1 MFKTIE
7 KASVPV
13 QIVNY
18 FLDSISSNE
27 LKNKERLPAERTL
40 CELMGVGRSTL
51 REALRILEMMGVIE
65 KKVDGTYVH
74 IQEEAIIRDAV
85 ALDFAVGITNYA
97 ELVEIRNFMGVETI
111 VLAAQN
117 RSEDDLEKLRGL
129 CDKMHT
135 SLNDIEQY
143 ANSSTEFHIS
153 IARATHNSILA
164 EIFEAMR
171 YVMYDYQ
178 KNNMRTLGEV
188 LRSYHEHLELLK
200 ALERGD
206 AAECEQLMRVHL
218 DYTQNLY
225 ERDSTV

>member
-1 MFKTIE
+1 M
-7 KASVPV
+7 
-13 QIVNY
+13 
-18 FLDSISSNE
+18 
-27 LKNKERLPAERTL
+27 
-40 CELMGVGRSTL
+40 
-51 REALRILEMMGVIE
+51 
-65 KKVDGTYVH
+65 
-74 IQEEAIIRDAV
+74 
-85 ALDFAVGITNYA
+85 
-97 ELVEIRNFMGVETI
+97 
-111 VLAAQN
+111 LAAQN

-188 LRSYHEHLELLK
+188 LRSMSIWSCSKHWSGGTPPNASSLCGCISIIPRTFTSGTVRSEKEVCPLRNLPIDPDESYYFFFWSFSSISFC
-200 ALERGD
+200 
-206 AAECEQLMRVHL
+206 AA
-218 DYTQNLY
+218 
-225 ERDSTV
+225 TV

>member
-85 ALDFAVGITNYA
+85 ALDFAVGITIMRSWWKS
-97 ELVEIRNFMGVETI
+97 EILWRSRQSCWRPKTGRRMTWKSCGVCVI
-111 VLAAQN
+111 
-117 RSEDDLEKLRGL
+117 R
-129 CDKMHT
+129 C
-135 SLNDIEQY
+135 
-143 ANSSTEFHIS
+143 
-153 IARATHNSILA
+153 ILP
-164 EIFEAMR
+164 
-171 YVMYDYQ
+171 
-178 KNNMRTLGEV
+178 
-188 LRSYHEHLELLK
+188 
-200 ALERGD
+200 
-206 AAECEQLMRVHL
+206 
-218 DYTQNLY
+218 
-225 ERDSTV
+225 

>member
-1 MFKTIE
+1 M
-7 KASVPV
+7 
-13 QIVNY
+13 
-18 FLDSISSNE
+18 
-27 LKNKERLPAERTL
+27 
-40 CELMGVGRSTL
+40 
-51 REALRILEMMGVIE
+51 
-65 KKVDGTYVH
+65 
-74 IQEEAIIRDAV
+74 
-85 ALDFAVGITNYA
+85 
-97 ELVEIRNFMGVETI
+97 
-111 VLAAQN
+111 LAAQN